1 MSDTLIEAVARA
13 ITYVEGCGPLA
24 GCKICADP
32 QREDSCL
39 HAARAAI
46 AAIEASGTHRVV
58 PVVSNDLMELQ
69 GKHELVTRDMK
80 KWGAKYICAL
90 IYADMVAAAPKV
102 TE

>member
-58 PVVSNDLMELQ
+58 PVFPTDTMSAAARNASVANGSPASKGPED
-69 GKHELVTRDMK
+69 V
-80 KWGAKYICAL
+80 
-90 IYADMVAAAPKV
+90 YAAMLAVAPKV
-102 TE
+102 AE